1 MAMLPAAG
9 AKTVMVLTAA
19 AGALASP
26 TVRVL
31 PAGMSADVV
40 KEYVIGRPSV
50 VTLK

>member
-1 MAMLPAAG
+1 MLPAAG

-19 AGALASP
+19 PAGALASP

-40 KEYVIGRPSV
+40 NEYVIGRPSV